1 MVAGRACGNH
11 RKVGVWKAA
20 GIRKKGCGVH
30 QRLGRTVGVA
40 NGNVYERQQLQ
51 CLWLLEV
58 GLFPSEC
65 RGAGR

>member
-1 MVAGRACGNH
+1 MAVKACGSH
-11 RKVGVWKAA
+11 RKVGVWKSA
-20 GIRKKGCGVH
+20 GIRKKSFGVH

-40 NGNVYERQQLQ
+40 NGNVYGRQQLQ

-58 GLFPSEC
+58 ALFPSEC